1 MQAEAFYEAV
11 KLAVAMAMREEW
23 PDGDKPSIKEMSQ
36 LQAKLDQL
44 VLHEGKLVGQVVN
57 SIG

>member
-23 PDGDKPSIKEMSQ
+23 PDGDKPSINEMSQ

-44 VLHEGKLVGQVVN
+44 VLHDGKLDGQVV
-57 SIG
+57 